1 MSATPEMAAPPE
13 QDTSGM
19 PDMLPVFV
27 LPSILLLPRG
37 RLPLNI
43 FEPHYRAMIED
54 TLGQRDRLIG
64 VVQQQDNQAAQ
75 PTPALYSIGCAGR
88 ITSFAETDRGTYLIS
103 LHGISRF
110 AIAEE
115 LPQRRGYRQVRPDWT
130 RYDEDRVEPPH
141 GVVERGRLFR
151 ALRHYFK
158 VHGITANWDVIQE
171 TPDEHLVTS
180 LAMTCPFAPGE
191 HQALLEAPSLADR
204 ARLLLTMVEMATLD
218 QGYHDMLRH

>member
-1 MSATPEMAAPPE
+1 MSATPELAAPPE
-13 QDTSGM
+13 QDASGT
-19 PDMLPVFV
+19 PDVLPVFV
-27 LPSILLLPRG
+27 LPSVLLLPRG

-110 AIAEE
+110 SITEE